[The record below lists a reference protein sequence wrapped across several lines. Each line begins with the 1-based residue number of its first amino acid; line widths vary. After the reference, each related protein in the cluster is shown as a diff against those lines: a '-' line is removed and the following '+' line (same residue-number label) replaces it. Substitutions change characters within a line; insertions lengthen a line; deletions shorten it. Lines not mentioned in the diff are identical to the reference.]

1 MNKWTD
7 KFVRLLLVA
16 ILFSSSRLLFGGPEP
31 LATDGKDYSKEVVPV
46 KKSWC
51 ETPSLW
57 EIRIG
62 APGWLAG
69 VSGESG
75 VKGVVGSSDVS
86 FDQLLTHLTHV
97 PIVLSADIRYQRW
110 EIFGDGQYME
120 VGTSAT
126 LPGLLFTNANLHL
139 KTGLAEGFVGYRFI

>member
-1 MNKWTD
+1 MKHCSAD
-7 KFVRLLLVA
+7 KSVCLLLVA
-16 ILFSSSRLLFGGPEP
+16 ILFSSSTILFGGPEP

-51 ETPSLW
+51 ETPPPW

-75 VKGVVGSSDVS
+75 VKGVVVSSDVT
-86 FDQLLTHLTHV
+86 FDQLLSHATHDPL
-97 PIVLSADIRYQRW
+97 VLVVDSYYNRW
-110 EIFGDGQYME
+110 NMCVDVQYK
-120 VGTSAT
+120 V
-126 LPGLLFTNANLHL
+126 
-139 KTGLAEGFVGYRFI
+139 

>member
-1 MNKWTD
+1 MKHCSTD
-7 KFVRLLLVA
+7 KSARLLLVA
-16 ILFSSSRLLFGGPEP
+16 ILFSSSTIIFGGPEP

-51 ETPSLW
+51 ETPPPW

-75 VKGVVGSSDVS
+75 VKGVTASSDVS

-97 PIVLSADIRYQRW
+97 PIVLSADIRYRRW
-110 EIFGDGQYME
+110 EIFGDGQ
-120 VGTSAT
+120 
-126 LPGLLFTNANLHL
+126 
-139 KTGLAEGFVGYRFI
+139 